1 MPERSAEPIDPGV
14 DIGHVHLK
22 VADVD
27 RALDFYCGVLGFEL
41 MQRHGGYPFRWMA
54 VLAAKRAHQ

>member
-1 MPERSAEPIDPGV
+1 MFTAPLDLDDLIEADPDSPIELASRGV

-27 RALDFYCGVLGFEL
+27 
-41 MQRHGGYPFRWMA
+41 
-54 VLAAKRAHQ
+54 AATRSGRNASAWT

>member
-1 MPERSAEPIDPGV
+1 MAEGAAGAEDRAPEPIDPGV

-27 RALDFYCGVLGFEL
+27 RALDFYCGILGFEL
-41 MQRHGGYPFRWMA
+41 MQRWGA
-54 VLAAKRAHQ
+54 